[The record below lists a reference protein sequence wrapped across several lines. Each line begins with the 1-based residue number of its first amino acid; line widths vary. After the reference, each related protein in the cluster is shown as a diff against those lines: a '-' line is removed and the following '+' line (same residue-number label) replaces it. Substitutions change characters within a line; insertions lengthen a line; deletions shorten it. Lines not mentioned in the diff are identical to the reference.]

1 MCSNLPDDLIGPPVV
16 CVVTFIAVLANFIIA
31 GKCDDLLEEWMLAD
45 LSKFISA
52 CNSRSSCVYIVRERC
67 KLVAFLAVS
76 LGIRMYFFSHFFWHN
91 LGFGTRFQSSH
102 IEQTKPPWVM

>member
-45 LSKFISA
+45 SSKFIST
-52 CNSRSSCVYIVRERC
+52 CNSGSSCVYVVRERC
-67 KLVAFLAVS
+67 KLVAFLTLS
-76 LGIRMYFFSHFFWHN
+76 QGIRIYLFRIF
-91 LGFGTRFQSSH
+91 LA
-102 IEQTKPPWVM
+102 